1 MSSVP
6 THKHV
11 GRHKAVEDRF
21 VAWLRWTL
29 QLTCILVLVNCLAPT
44 AHAHGDFDLQIEEL
58 SKRIQRSPKEA
69 MLYLRRGEL
78 RRQHAELE
86 LALADFAQ
94 ARRLDP
100 KLVDVDF
107 AEGRTLLDGDR
118 LAEARSAF
126 DRFLAAQPDHPI
138 ALWYR
143 AQCLVRL
150 DQRVLADADFQR
162 CLEVAP
168 NPTPELVLARAANL
182 ERSGEAAK
190 ALAVIETGIERLGK
204 ISSLQLHAAELEVRL
219 GKTADA
225 IARMDRLI
233 AEAARK
239 EALLFH
245 KGQLLE
251 EAGDPVAAH
260 ASYLAAQAALEAL
273 SPTTRKTV
281 NNRALAEK
289 IEKALAR
296 LKAAPS
302 GPAASPLPR

>member
-1 MSSVP
+1 MLSASP
-6 THKHV
+6 HEHV
-11 GRHKAVEDRF
+11 SRRNKDQDGF
-21 VAWLRWTL
+21 VAWLKWTARFAG
-29 QLTCILVLVNCLAPT
+29 ILVLLNCLAPT

-86 LALADFAQ
+86 LALSDFAQ

-182 ERSGEAAK
+182 EKSGDAAK
-190 ALAVIETGIERLGK
+190 ALAVIEAGMERLGK

-251 EAGDPVAAH
+251 EAGDPVAAR
-260 ASYLAAQAALEAL
+260 ASYLTAQTALEAL
-273 SPTTRKTV
+273 SPTTRKTI
-281 NNRALAEK
+281 NNRALTEK
-289 IEKALAR
+289 IDRALER
-296 LKAAPS
+296 LNAPS
-302 GPAASPLPR
+302 SGSAVERN

>member
-1 MSSVP
+1 MNWW
-6 THKHV
+6 
-11 GRHKAVEDRF
+11 R
-21 VAWLRWTL
+21 L
-29 QLTCILVLVNCLAPT
+29 LTTVCCLVTWAAL
-44 AHAHGDFDLQIEEL
+44 AHGDLDLQIAEL
-58 SKRIQRSPKEA
+58 SQRIQHSPKVA

-86 LALADFAQ
+86 LALTDFAQ
-94 ARRLDP
+94 ARKLDP
-100 KLVDVDF
+100 KLADVDF

-126 DRFLAAQPDHPI
+126 DRFLAARPDHPI

-150 DQRVLADADFQR
+150 DQRALADTDFQR

-168 NPTPELVLARAANL
+168 NPTPELVIARAANL
-182 ERSGEAAK
+182 ERSGDAAK
-190 ALAVIETGIERLGK
+190 ALAVIDAGIERLGK
-204 ISSLQLHAAELEVRL
+204 ISSLQLRAAELEVRL

-225 IARMDRLI
+225 LARMDRLI

-251 EAGDPVAAH
+251 EAGDPVAAR
-260 ASYLAAQAALEAL
+260 ASYLTAQTALEAL
-273 SPTTRKTV
+273 SPTTRKTI
-281 NNRALAEK
+281 NNRALTEK
-289 IEKALAR
+289 IDRALER
-296 LKAAPS
+296 LNAPS
-302 GPAASPLPR
+302 SGSAVERN